1 MSQTRQI
8 PGEHGDL
15 IDIEVGET
23 PFAELSRLMMVGI
36 SADNNQLVWT
46 AQATPNGPW
55 TGTLTPVDTGYAY
68 IVLGTGSTLDGRVA
82 MVAQTT
88 GSPASVHYIDEAVQQ
103 APGGG
108 QRWNAPHDLGMPDG
122 LAGFQQLVLGRG
134 PSGRV
139 EVYGVDAD
147 SGIVWWCYQ
156 NPMTTETRTE
166 TVTPP
171 GTDTP
176 IEVTVEVLV
185 PPATLWSSWVGL
197 PAGDVARISLVNDA
211 SGRIMLIAIGRNPDE
226 TPVYVNAQ
234 TALQALDLGDWTGW
248 QRVDDAASGTAKSLP
263 CGILDDTD
271 AVNIFMVSSDNEVSQ
286 LRQAVPDEE
295 GWLGWTKPGMTS
307 ATLINVTSGFD
318 GDGLIMLVAVAQD
331 GGVWANL
338 QTHVAGQRW
347 NGWEKIATASGFG
360 EAAMDYNS
368 DGRLSYFL
376 GASQNNSVSV
386 ISQAARNSTTWGAG
400 WSQIAPSG
408 ILTYGIVHDLTPPES

>member
-8 PGEHGDL
+8 PGEHGDM
-15 IDIEVGET
+15 IEIEVGET

-36 SADNNQLVWT
+36 SSDNNQLVWT
-46 AQATPNGPW
+46 AQIAPNGPW
-55 TGTLTPVDTGYAY
+55 TGTLTPIDTGHAY

-88 GSPASVHYIDEAVQQ
+88 GSPASVHYIDEAVEQ

-122 LAGFQQLVLGRG
+122 VAGFQQLVMGRG

-139 EVYGVDAD
+139 EIFGVDAD

-156 NPMTTETRTE
+156 NPLTTQKKTE
-166 TVTPP
+166 WVTPP

-176 IEVTVEVLV
+176 IEVTVEVPA
-185 PPATLWSSWVGL
+185 PPATLWSSWTGL
-197 PAGDVARISLVNDA
+197 SAGDVSRISLVNDA
-211 SGRIMLIAIGRNPDE
+211 SGRIMLIAMGQNPAQAQ
-226 TPVYVNAQ
+226 VHVNAQ
-234 TALQALDLGDWTGW
+234 TELKSLTAGDWTGW
-248 QRVDDAASGTAKSLP
+248 ERIDDATSGTAKSIP
-263 CGILDDTD
+263 CGVLDDTG
-271 AVNIFMVSSDNEVSQ
+271 AINIFMVSSDNEVAQ
-286 LRQAVPDEE
+286 LRQTVPDEE
-295 GWLGWTKPGMTS
+295 GWSEWTKPGMTDT
-307 ATLINVTSGFD
+307 TLINVTSGFD

-331 GGVWANL
+331 GGIWANL

-347 NGWEKIATASGFG
+347 NGWQKIATASGFG
-360 EAAMDYNS
+360 LAAMDYNS

-386 ISQAARNSTTWGAG
+386 ISQTALNSTTWGAG
-400 WSQIAPSG
+400 WSQIASSG
-408 ILTYGIVHDLTPPES
+408 IFTYGIVRDLTPPDS